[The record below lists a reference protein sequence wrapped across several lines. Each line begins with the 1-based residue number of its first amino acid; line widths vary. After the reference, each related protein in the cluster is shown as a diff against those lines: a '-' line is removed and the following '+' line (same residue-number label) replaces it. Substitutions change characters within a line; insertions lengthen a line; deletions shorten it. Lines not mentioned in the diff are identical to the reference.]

1 MKRKQTVA
9 IITAMIIVPGIAA
22 CESGNV
28 SAEQENK
35 EQTEIESTLN
45 ISNNDEITWSYDS
58 QSDSWTMSVTCAVAN
73 PELPDYQGVS
83 VNVPGAYV
91 KGIDTDGD
99 GTEDITGKT
108 YSEEVNGQLV
118 IDDSVQITNEN
129 GQTYTASTAPV
140 IINTGAAGYSAQKN
154 QKASSGNAAYG
165 YINVACGNRGK
176 QSTATDENGE
186 EYYTGDAPLCLV
198 DQKNAIRFVKYNII
212 LGNLPGNTEYFVS
225 TGGSGGGAHAA
236 MVAATSGNSDYF
248 PYEAE
253 AGAVGIYQNEDGT
266 YSETIGSEDTEI
278 SDGVWGCVAYS
289 AITSLQEA
297 DMAMAFEY
305 DLDTNYEFNTD
316 FQKKLAEYLS
326 QEYMEY
332 INDQNLS
339 VSESAVDID
348 INGDGDK
355 DDVVDLTIEYDAEK
369 YADTN
374 GYGGTYLTLYLKE
387 FEKNLEWYLENL
399 DYADNWTWF
408 DSDGKALSDE
418 SVSQMT
424 TEEKAQAFLEGRY
437 AKGESG
443 QNAGPGGMPGGDR
456 PDEMP
461 EDGVPDG
468 NGPDGNAVMG
478 EKPDGIPDGAPDGN
492 RPDGAMS
499 EGKTPDENKQGDGLV
514 TSGMGDEVG
523 TPDAG
528 TTQSAD
534 SKTDSSNYSSYEE
547 MLESYESDIASI
559 EDGDKYGNNIVDLYN
574 PINYIGD
581 EDTESPTWTRIVM
594 GASEGDMSL
603 FASMNMQIA
612 WLNSGTDAKLEWQW
626 DGGHVPS
633 EIFGESLALYVDEM
647 YGKYVEG
654 AAEVT
659 KAEAQAQ
666 TQNGTATEAT
676 GTDISSWVSYENGEV
691 NFALKDAASY
701 RTKGAS
707 KAIPG
712 FDVMDYGQETYEFG
726 SSTQDARHYDKYV
739 LKVLQENAEI
749 LKELFNFKEK

>member
-1 MKRKQTVA
+1 MKRKQIATT
-9 IITAMIIVPGIAA
+9 ITAMTIVLGITAWG
-22 CESGNV
+22 SGNV

-35 EQTEIESTLN
+35 EQTEIESILN

-83 VNVPGAYV
+83 VNVPSAYV

-108 YSEEVNGQLV
+108 YSEEVKGQLV
-118 IDDSVQITNEN
+118 IDDTAEITNEN
-129 GQTYTASTAPV
+129 GQTYTATTAPV

-154 QKASSGNAAYG
+154 QKASSGNAVYG

-236 MVAATSGNSDYF
+236 MVAATSDNSDYF

-266 YSETIGSEDTEI
+266 YSETIGSEDIEI

-305 DLDTNYEFNTD
+305 YLDTDYEFNTN

-339 VSESAVDID
+339 VCESAVDID

-399 DYADNWTWF
+399 DYADDWTWF
-408 DSDGKALSDE
+408 DSDGNALSDE

-424 TEEKAQAFLEGRY
+424 TEEKAQAFVEGRY
-437 AKGESG
+437 TKGESG
-443 QNAGPGGMPGGDR
+443 QNAGPGGGM
-456 PDEMP
+456 
-461 EDGVPDG
+461 PDG
-468 NGPDGNAVMG
+468 NGPDGNEMPGEKPDGMPDGNEMPGEKPG
-478 EKPDGIPDGAPDGN
+478 EKPDGIPDGNGSDGEKPDGAPDGN
-492 RPDGAMS
+492 DQ
-499 EGKTPDENKQGDGLV
+499 DNLV

-528 TTQSAD
+528 TTQSAGT
-534 SKTDSSNYSSYEE
+534 KTDSSNYSSYEE
-547 MLESYESDIASI
+547 MLESYENDITSI

-574 PINYIGD
+574 PINYIGK
-581 EDTESPTWTRIVM
+581 ENTESPTWTRIVM

-612 WLNSGTDAKLEWQW
+612 WLNSGTDAELEWQW

-659 KAEAQAQ
+659 KVAAQ
-666 TQNGTATEAT
+666 TQTENGTATEAT

-691 NFALKDAASY
+691 NFTLKNVASY

-707 KAIPG
+707 KATPG

-726 SSTQDARHYDKYV
+726 SSTQDARHFDKYV
-739 LKVLQENAEI
+739 LKVLQEDAEI
-749 LKELFNFKEK
+749 LSELFNSEEK